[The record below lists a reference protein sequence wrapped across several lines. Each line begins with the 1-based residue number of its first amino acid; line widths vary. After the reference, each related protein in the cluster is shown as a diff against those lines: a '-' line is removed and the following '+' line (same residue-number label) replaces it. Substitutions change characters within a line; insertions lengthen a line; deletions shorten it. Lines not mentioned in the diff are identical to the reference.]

1 MMAKLKPGVQVVKK
15 KGLYY
20 TLGSGNRLRRFKPW
34 LGDRFSFL
42 YDVIMSHSVF
52 PKKFG
57 GDIQKHYEVLTQA
70 LTDAHG
76 KQVLELAT
84 GSGSAVHFLGSDNH
98 YTGTDVSPALLK
110 QAVKRFS
117 TAGFS
122 EPEFYVRRAEDLP
135 FENDVFDL
143 CLCILSFNFFSDV
156 EMVLQEVGRVL
167 IPGGALVCSVPVPE
181 RNRAQ
186 SRIRG
191 VLYSEAEWQEMCQE
205 YGFRF
210 ERFPCQNGALLYF
223 RAIKE
228 G

>member
-1 MMAKLKPGVQVVKK
+1 MAKLKPGIQVIKK
-15 KGLYY
+15 KGLHYIVQ
-20 TLGSGNRLRRFKPW
+20 SGNRLTRFRPW
-34 LGDRFSFL
+34 LGDRLSLF
-42 YDVIMSHSVF
+42 YDLIMSSSVL
-52 PKKFG
+52 PKKLG
-57 GDIQKHYEVLTQA
+57 ADVQEHDEILAQA
-70 LTDAHG
+70 LAGTHG

-84 GSGSAVHFLGSDNH
+84 GSGSAVHFLSSDNQ
-98 YTGTDVSPALLK
+98 YTGTDISPGLLK
-110 QAVKRFS
+110 QAAKHFRE
-117 TAGFS
+117 AGFS